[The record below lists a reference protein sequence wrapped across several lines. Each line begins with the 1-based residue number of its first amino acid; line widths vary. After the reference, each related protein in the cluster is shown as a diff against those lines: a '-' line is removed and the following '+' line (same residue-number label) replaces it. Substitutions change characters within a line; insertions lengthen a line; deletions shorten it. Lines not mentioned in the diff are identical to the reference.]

1 MRKLLTDFL
10 QSRPP
15 PHCPPPDPCGLPPSP
30 PPSLIPTNPLAL
42 ARSSLPDRDTI
53 SHSIN
58 LFAIPRP
65 IPFRRRAGVF
75 HGVRGGC
82 CCWVVCCVWAGA
94 GGRGGVGPTVP
105 APPPPC
111 VWRLWRGA
119 ARGGGVR
126 PRRRARRVAA
136 PIVYSPYFLVLGTH
150 DQPQR
155 RTNPAAQT
163 TQSQPACTPQ
173 PKHHNAF
180 AGGSTIAHHGIET
193 LRV

>member
-30 PPSLIPTNPLAL
+30 PPSLIPTNPLHDHRCQTEI
-42 ARSSLPDRDTI
+42 RSHISL
-53 SHSIN
+53 N

-94 GGRGGVGPTVP
+94 GGRGVSVRRS
-105 APPPPC
+105 PPP
-111 VWRLWRGA
+111 
-119 ARGGGVR
+119 R
-126 PRRRARRVAA
+126 PLRVAA
-136 PIVYSPYFLVLGTH
+136 GGTRWGGQSSDRDGVPDGWRPRLYTH
-150 DQPQR
+150 R
-155 RTNPAAQT
+155 IFSCSVHMTNPNVAQT
-163 TQSQPACTPQ
+163 RPHKPLNLNRHAHPNRSITMD
-173 PKHHNAF
+173 NAF

>member
-30 PPSLIPTNPLAL
+30 PPPSSQPTPCTIIA
-42 ARSSLPDRDTI
+42 ARQRYEHTI
-53 SHSIN
+53 SHIIKFICHSP
-58 LFAIPRP
+58 AYTIPP
-65 IPFRRRAGVF
+65 PCRRVSRCERGVLLL
-75 HGVRGGC
+75 GCVLCVGG
-82 CCWVVCCVWAGA
+82 
-94 GGRGGVGPTVP
+94 GGREGGVGPTVP
-105 APPPPC
+105 APRPAAC
-111 VWRLWRGA
+111 GGQGA
-119 ARGGGVR
+119 RVGGSELR

-173 PKHHNAF
+173 PEASQCLRGGLHH
-180 AGGSTIAHHGIET
+180 SSP
-193 LRV
+193 R